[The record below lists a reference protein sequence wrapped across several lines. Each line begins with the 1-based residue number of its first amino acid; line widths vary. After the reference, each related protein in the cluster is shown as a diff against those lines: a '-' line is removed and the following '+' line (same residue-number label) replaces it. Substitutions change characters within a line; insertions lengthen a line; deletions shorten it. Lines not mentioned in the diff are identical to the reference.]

1 MHLKDLF
8 KQSLFKNT
16 VIYTLTDGISKAI
29 SFLLLPFVSYY
40 IVPEQMGVVA
50 NYDVLQSIIC
60 LIAGQAVV
68 NAIPYF
74 YYERSQKEIASLVS
88 NLILLILIISV
99 SLGGLILFIYPVVET
114 HLHLTVGLQ
123 LLTIVSSIC
132 SLLISLNLVLLRL
145 EDRPYTFAKLQILQ
159 VTVSV
164 ALVIIL
170 VIVEKME
177 AIGKIYSVVLT
188 LGIMSLLHAF
198 LLFKKNYIVFRIDIR
213 NIKELLNFGI
223 PLLPH
228 SLSFWLK
235 GGMDKVLLTSFCG
248 LAANGLYSMAM
259 SFGAVYSIFNTAFNN
274 AYVPYL
280 QKRISLI
287 LPDNQVTEGTKI
299 VRLTYKIYQLFI
311 VLYFVAVLFCWVVI
325 NYILSD
331 KYRPSFEY
339 IPWIMLSLTIQSFY
353 SLVIQFIYTKK
364 KTFGLGI
371 ITFSCSVVQFIL
383 TYLLV
388 RTLGSTGIKYSL
400 VIGSLLTTLSVWYYS
415 NKAYPMPWFSFK
427 HLKQYK
433 YNGK

>member
-8 KQSLFKNT
+8 KLPLFKNT

-40 IVPEQMGVVA
+40 IIPEQMGVVA

-74 YYERSQKEIASLVS
+74 YYERSQRKIASLVS
-88 NLILLILIISV
+88 NLLLLVLIISV
-99 SLGGLILFIYPVVET
+99 SLSGLILLIHPIVTT
-114 HLHLTVGLQ
+114 HLQLTIGLQ

-132 SLLISLNLVLLRL
+132 SLLISTNLVLLRL
-145 EDRPYTFAKLQILQ
+145 EDKPYTFAKLQILQ

-177 AIGKIYSVVLT
+177 AIGKIYASVISLSAM
-188 LGIMSLLHAF
+188 GLLHAI
-198 LLFKKNYIVFRIDIR
+198 LLHKRNYIVFRKNNRDI
-213 NIKELLNFGI
+213 KDLLKFGI

-235 GGMDKVLLTSFCG
+235 SGMDKILLTSFCG

-287 LPDNQVTEGTKI
+287 SPDNRITEEFKI
-299 VRLTYKIYQLFI
+299 TRLTYKVYLLFVI
-311 VLYFVAVLFCWVVI
+311 LYFVAVLFCWIAI

-331 KYRPSFEY
+331 KYKPSFEY
-339 IPWIMLSLTIQSFY
+339 IPWIMLSLTILAFY
-353 SLVIQFIYTKK
+353 SLVVEFIYTKK
-364 KTFGLGI
+364 KTVGLGI
-371 ITFSCSVVQFIL
+371 ITFSCSIAQFIL
-383 TYLLV
+383 TYMFV
-388 RTLGSTGIKYSL
+388 STLGSTGIKYSL
-400 VIGSLLTTLSVWYYS
+400 VIGALLTTLSVWYYS
-415 NKAYPMPWFSFK
+415 NKVYPLPWFSCK
-427 HLKQYK
+427 HLKQ
-433 YNGK
+433 